1 MHPVIEQLLKQR
13 GITDPA
19 DIEEFLSDKPKRT
32 YDPFLMK
39 NMKEGVDLILDT
51 VRKGGK
57 ICIYGDY
64 DADGVT
70 SITVLHRA
78 LACLTDRLT
87 WYVPSRFTE
96 GYGLNTQALTK
107 IREEGTD
114 LVITV
119 DCGITSVEEV
129 ARGKELGLRFLI
141 TDHHS
146 PGEALPDCIVIDPKQ
161 EGETYPF
168 SLLAGCGV
176 AYKLVQALQRTAD
189 LPRSVIQETLD
200 MVGAGTVG
208 DIVSLT
214 DENRTIVKYGL
225 RQLNRRNRP
234 AMNALTDAISL
245 GEITAENIAYGIIP
259 HINAAGR
266 MGDASDAVKLFLA
279 EDEKT
284 INEQVDVLISRNQER
299 KSIQEE
305 VWKRCE
311 AMVTGEEK
319 FIALR
324 VEDIHEG
331 IAGIAAGKLKESRHR
346 PVILATP
353 VGDGLVKGTGRSIPG
368 IDIYAMMAE
377 HRDLFLKFGGHK
389 SACGFTMEDRLFP
402 QLQEALIKEAEER
415 YEADPEIFEK
425 THDWDME
432 IKLEDGNLEFL
443 DELKQLEP
451 FGEGNPAPKFRLSQ
465 VKILWPRFMG
475 QEEQHVRFKAAK
487 GNRTMSC
494 VLFGRAQEVR
504 ELLEGDREVDLI
516 GALSKNE
523 WRDKVEVQ
531 FIVEDMSIG
540 TE

>member
-129 ARGKELGLRFLI
+129 ARGKELGLSFLI

-284 INEQVDVLISRNQER
+284 INEQVDVLISRNRER

-415 YEADPEIFEK
+415 YETDPEIFEK

-487 GNRTMSC
+487 GDRTMSC